1 MTRYLLDTN
10 IVGYCIRQEPM
21 VLANLVA
28 APASSLHISVI
39 TEAELLFGLAKRPE
53 ARKLRRL
60 VHEFL
65 RRMTILPWERTT
77 AQVYGDIRA
86 ELSAEGKTLAPLDL
100 LIAAQ
105 ALTTEATLVT
115 RDHAFRQITS
125 LTVIDW
131 TQS

>member
-77 AQVYGDIRA
+77 AQMYGDIRA

-115 RDHAFRQITS
+115 RDNAFRQITS

>member
-10 IVGYCIRQEPM
+10 IVSYCIQQEAM

-53 ARKLRRL
+53 MKRLHRL

-65 RRMTILPWERTT
+65 RRMTVLPWERAT
-77 AQVYGDIRA
+77 AQVYGDLRA
-86 ELSAEGKTLAPLDL
+86 TLAAEGKTLAPLDYL
-100 LIAAQ
+100 SPPRRWQPRL
-105 ALTTEATLVT
+105 
-115 RDHAFRQITS
+115 F
-125 LTVIDW
+125 
-131 TQS
+131 

>member
-10 IVGYCIRQEPM
+10 IVSYCIQQEPM

-53 ARKLRRL
+53 MKRLHRL

-65 RRMTILPWERTT
+65 RRMTVLPWERAT
-77 AQVYGDIRA
+77 AQVYGDLRA
-86 ELSAEGKTLAPLDL
+86 TLAAEGKTLALLDL

-105 ALTTEATLVT
+105 ALAAKAILVSH
-115 RDHAFRQITS
+115 DHAFQQITT
-125 LTVIDW
+125 LTVADW

>member
-10 IVGYCIRQEPM
+10 IVSYCIQQEPM

-53 ARKLRRL
+53 MKRLHRL

-65 RRMTILPWERTT
+65 RRMTVLPWERAT
-77 AQVYGDIRA
+77 AQVYGDLHA
-86 ELSAEGKTLAPLDL
+86 TLAAEGKILAPLDL

-105 ALTTEATLVT
+105 ALAAEAILVSH
-115 RDHAFRQITS
+115 DHAFQQIATR
-125 LTVIDW
+125 TVADW

>member
-10 IVGYCIRQEPM
+10 IVSYCIQQEPM

-53 ARKLRRL
+53 TKRLHRL

-65 RRMTILPWERTT
+65 RRMTVLPWERAT
-77 AQVYGDIRA
+77 AQVYGDLRA
-86 ELSAEGKTLAPLDL
+86 TLAAEGKTLAPLDL

-105 ALTTEATLVT
+105 ALAAKAILVSH
-115 RDHAFRQITS
+115 DHAFQQITT
-125 LTVIDW
+125 LTVADW